1 LESPVVNNVV
11 VWTKLGETIQKKQ
24 SEQDGQIL
32 NGKKEKRDLL
42 RNIGGDEDTSKRRD
56 VR

>member
-42 RNIGGDEDTSKRRD
+42 RNIGGDEDTSRGRD